1 MTLPK
6 GFYIF
11 LLYFSPVFQNTCS
24 FYHWSHLFYCF
35 LEQDNRKPIEK
46 YINYSERF
54 RLLELMVPNMS
65 MRVEER
71 PSVGDN
77 SGHGDDPASRA
88 CPVGTL
94 RQVMGARVAME

>member
-1 MTLPK
+1 
-6 GFYIF
+6 
-11 LLYFSPVFQNTCS
+11 
-24 FYHWSHLFYCF
+24 
-35 LEQDNRKPIEK
+35 
-46 YINYSERF
+46 
-54 RLLELMVPNMS
+54 MVPNMS